1 MARMNMRPE
10 FAEAFRRFEARING
24 VTRGD
29 RKEGGLDNIR
39 IYKDASFDARRGVEP
54 VGDGSA
60 KSGKGVIYIDFC
72 KDIDTGKGRNPETV
86 MKLAVPNIKGSGGL
100 DSLRSGTDRGTGTN
114 GIEFWDGVSGRAD
127 FEAGDDTVGRTLT
140 GRLAQIMNQ
149 ASYVPMYYGA
159 YARDR
164 MTADDYNALL
174 KAPLMKSGDKDNISD
189 IVAEA
194 TAARYMD
201 AKGGSDGIFNRLAEI
216 DAGDKALGP
225 AKHAL
230 MIEALGN
237 CAYLDKDGNTLN
249 FANSIVD
256 ADGKAVKAN
265 ETAGWNI
272 RVDAAYQA
280 LGLDALEEA
289 LGNIDARISVLSQD
303 GSMIGHA
310 GIADALSVDALTGLG
325 SYGVYKALGA
335 DGSYSVD
342 EAAYGKLGKDSTVR
356 TCARDTDMRFGT
368 ALSQGVLRNRFPAD
382 NKDMRRFMAENTCYM
397 KFAFE
402 DEHAKGSRNDKPT
415 KADMY
420 RAYACEKRGRM
431 PVAEKMYDPLDLPAL
446 RIGYSGTLEK
456 TGNGL
461 EDVDFKTAELN
472 GKAEGKKQK
481 SLYIDADKL
490 RITGGTR
497 LEDFVYGK
505 LSDPKLIA
513 MRDGFPALKE
523 FAERTADDPYRVE
536 FLKCVSAAFA
546 DSRKATGNDRASD
559 MDMACLEL
567 KAFKAMTDLRGG
579 KSMISKQEQERLA
592 SICEIDAEYESRN
605 LSLFDRNI
613 AGVPDRNTAKFK
625 FGWLCAM
632 QASGELKGADN
643 DIRRYD
649 IIKAKFD
656 PEDPAYKAYKGIH
669 DELAAKAFEN
679 AEKGMGDPRPM
690 CRLNDFM
697 VMMDTYRFST
707 TEDIKVLYNDIEN
720 TYSDNPDTSKAK
732 DGYYKPKSAFD
743 AEAIKYLAG
752 CGVDTGAFKGA
763 ISRSDFT
770 DALEKS
776 MRALPIGEAEGFVS
790 EMYREASK
798 ACTIKYDRDVSIAND
813 IAKAYEKHL
822 AETDEADR
830 KRVHE
835 AGSALKGLNST
846 VEASGDSN
854 EYANPIDFKK

>member
-1 MARMNMRPE
+1 MARINMRPE

-29 RKEGGLDNIR
+29 HKEGGLDNIR
-39 IYKDASFDARRGVEP
+39 IYKDASFDARKGVEP
-54 VGDGSA
+54 AGDGSA
-60 KSGKGVIYIDFC
+60 KSGKGVIYIGFC
-72 KDIDTGKGRNPETV
+72 KDIDTGRGRNPETV
-86 MKLAVPNIKGSGGL
+86 MKLAVPNVKGSGGL

-114 GIEFWDGVSGRAD
+114 GIEFWDGVSGKAD
-127 FEAGDDTVGRTLT
+127 FEAGDDTAGRSLA

-149 ASYVPMYYGA
+149 ASYMPMYYGA

-164 MTADDYNALL
+164 MTAGDYDALL
-174 KAPLMKSGDKDNISD
+174 KAPLMKNDDKNTVSD
-189 IVAEA
+189 IVSEA
-194 TAARYMD
+194 TAARHMD
-201 AKGGSDGIFNRLAEI
+201 AKGGSDDIFGRLAEI

-256 ADGKAVKAN
+256 ANGKTVKAN

-289 LGNIDARISVLSQD
+289 LRDIDARIGVSQD
-303 GSMIGHA
+303 GRIVDHA
-310 GIADALSVDALTGLG
+310 GIADALSADALAGLG

-342 EAAYGKLGKDSTVR
+342 EATYGKLGKDSTVR

-368 ALSQGVLRNRFPAD
+368 ALSQGVLRNRFAAD
-382 NKDMRRFMAENTCYM
+382 DKNMRRFMAENTCYM

-431 PVAEKMYDPLDLPAL
+431 PVAEKMYDPLDLPVL

-456 TGNGL
+456 TVSGL

-481 SLYIDADKL
+481 SLYIDTDKL

-536 FLKCVSAAFA
+536 FLKCVSSAFA
-546 DSRKATGNDRASD
+546 DSRKAVGNGRASD
-559 MDMACLEL
+559 MDIACLEL

-613 AGVPDRNTAKFK
+613 AGVPDKNTAKFK

-632 QASGELKGADN
+632 QASDALKGVDN
-643 DIRRYD
+643 DIRKYD
-649 IIKAKFD
+649 IIRSRFD
-656 PEDPAYKAYKGIH
+656 PEDPAYRAYKSIH
-669 DELAAKAFEN
+669 DDLAAKAFEN
-679 AEKGMGDPRPM
+679 AEKGTGDPRPM

-707 TEDIKVLYNDIEN
+707 AEDIKALYGDIEN
-720 TYSDNPDTSKAK
+720 TYSDMPDINKAK

-743 AEAIKYLAG
+743 AEAVKHLVS
-752 CGVDTGAFKGA
+752 CGIDADTFKGA
-763 ISRSDFT
+763 ISRQDFT
-770 DALEKS
+770 EALERS
-776 MRALPIGEAEGFVS
+776 VRALPIDKAEGFVS
-790 EMYREASK
+790 EMFREASK
-798 ACTIKYDRDVSIAND
+798 ACTVKYDRDISIANG
-813 IAKAYEKHL
+813 IAEAYEKHL
-822 AETDEADR
+822 ADTDEADR
-830 KRVHE
+830 KRVRE
-835 AGSALKGLNST
+835 VDGALKGLNST
-846 VEASGDSN
+846 VEASTDTNG
-854 EYANPIDFKK
+854 YANPVDFKK